1 MEARARVRS
10 LAEPF
15 ALIIS
20 EARDALRRPVGTP
33 LTTSAYFAFAVVV
46 GVANIAINIL
56 LSGVHEPTGL
66 ILMVGAAVLLCLVP
80 WWPGPGILA
89 YLGWWFFL
97 LAMPGAFLTD
107 MFFTNFGFLFL
118 LRALLPHRPAL
129 SLALIS
135 LIPAGILA
143 FFEESYL
150 KAGFQFLVMTLM
162 SLLFFTI
169 GALVRST
176 EIARRREELIAKEK
190 LEALRLEIARE
201 MHDLV
206 AYSMSQTALRAQRN
220 AANPAF
226 CKEARRQFTD
236 LEATASDALH
246 ELRLLLRA
254 LRNAAPDEDQDVA
267 TATGLG
273 MVVTDLSAAVR
284 AVSEDVA
291 AAGFD
296 ITYRCLGQAKVS
308 RLQAST
314 LSRVAREMAAN
325 IIRHGNQHRPV
336 TMTLTLGPEV
346 VRLVATN
353 RIRPGGARLPRSGT
367 GLLGM
372 RERLEAVE
380 GTLTTLS
387 EDGSWIA
394 TASISLNNPRS
405 TPANPPE
412 VTA

>member
-33 LTTSAYFAFAVVV
+33 RTTSAYFAFAVVV

-236 LEATASDALH
+236 LEATASDVLH
-246 ELRLLLRA
+246 GLRHASSTTAPTTSRHQATVLGGIRA
-254 LRNAAPDEDQDVA
+254 NRA
-267 TATGLG
+267 TA
-273 MVVTDLSAAVR
+273 
-284 AVSEDVA
+284 
-291 AAGFD
+291 
-296 ITYRCLGQAKVS
+296 
-308 RLQAST
+308 
-314 LSRVAREMAAN
+314 
-325 IIRHGNQHRPV
+325 
-336 TMTLTLGPEV
+336 
-346 VRLVATN
+346 
-353 RIRPGGARLPRSGT
+353 
-367 GLLGM
+367 
-372 RERLEAVE
+372 
-380 GTLTTLS
+380 
-387 EDGSWIA
+387 
-394 TASISLNNPRS
+394 
-405 TPANPPE
+405 
-412 VTA
+412 